1 MQPNSVVKANA
12 AVKNVQSIVVLLFV
26 LLIPQRGA
34 RGKVPGVKVGARLTN
49 GRIAL
54 VRPPQLALSAV
65 MNSTP
70 QITPLSWLMVAT
82 LGLTWGG
89 TFMVT
94 EVALAGGMPPF
105 WLAASRI
112 TFAAL
117 LMAAIWAF
125 LGFPLFSEPVSKSHW
140 RNIVI
145 IGGLSSA
152 LPFSLLAWGQQ
163 YVTSGFAGVS
173 MAAVALVVLPL
184 AHFTVP
190 GERMTPRKTAGFLIG
205 FVGVCILIGAQAFE
219 STGAAFETPGRIAC
233 VAAATCYALGSIM
246 MRRLPAVHPIGLATV
261 LVMIG
266 ACMSVPVAWTVEGP
280 PPAPDAQTLAVLAF
294 LGLIPTAGANFLRVL
309 VVRSAG
315 PVFMSLVN
323 YQVPVW
329 SVVLGG
335 LILGEALPG
344 SLLWAMA
351 LILIGVGLS
360 QYGALKRLF
369 SR

>member
-1 MQPNSVVKANA
+1 
-12 AVKNVQSIVVLLFV
+12 
-26 LLIPQRGA
+26 
-34 RGKVPGVKVGARLTN
+34 
-49 GRIAL
+49 
-54 VRPPQLALSAV
+54 

-70 QITPLSWLMVAT
+70 QITPLSWLMVAI

-112 TFAAL
+112 GFAAV
-117 LMAAIWAF
+117 LMGLIWTIM
-125 LGFPLFSEPVSKSHW
+125 GRPLFSGPTSGTDKL
-140 RNIVI
+140 NLVI

-152 LPFSLLAWGQQ
+152 VPFSLLAWGQQ
-163 YVTSGFAGVS
+163 YVSSGFAGVS
-173 MAAVALVVLPL
+173 MAAVALIVLPL

-190 GERMTPRKTAGFLIG
+190 SEQMTPRKIAGFIIG
-205 FVGVCILIGAQAFE
+205 FVGVVILIGAQAFE
-219 STGAAFETPGRIAC
+219 STGASFETAGRIAC
-233 VAAATCYALGSIM
+233 VLAAACYAIGSIM
-246 MRRLPAVHPIGLATV
+246 LRRLPNAHPIGLATI
-261 LVMIG
+261 LLLIG
-266 ACMSVPVAWTVEGP
+266 ACMTIPVAWVVEGP
-280 PPAPDAQTLAVLAF
+280 PPRPSPEILGVLAF

-335 LILGEALPG
+335 LILGEALPR
-344 SLLWAMA
+344 SLLLAMT

-360 QYGALKRLF
+360 QYGALRRLF
-369 SR
+369 GR